1 MAWINPLDKLPQVP
15 QDYANHLIYGG
26 CAVIMIIGGIPAL
39 YATLIMVAANA
50 AKKVVDYFKENE
62 TLAMCIGKSLI
73 GGVWGGS
80 IVLIQLLGK

>member
-15 QDYANHLIYGG
+15 SDYANHLIYGG
-26 CAVIMIIGGIPAL
+26 CAVIMIIGGIPAI

-62 TLAMCIGKSLI
+62 TLSMCIGKSLI

-80 IVLIQLLGK
+80 ILLIQYLGK